1 MKLREQLAEL
11 IYALPMTNAECQ
23 WVSGRIGF
31 LSVKEHYQLWAAL
44 QRRESLYGLL
54 GKQGDALLA
63 EVLQRPPSITL
74 DAINCLLELPY
85 YEVCY
90 PAGSYEELGEY
101 YLLYEAGAPASVLP
115 YTELKA
121 VGQRYAALTPGL
133 FLDGCYVTVP
143 YRPLTHVYNGKNT
156 EVLDSR
162 DWSLRLKLAS
172 AAHAD
177 GVWLRLPDYSS
188 LNDSKPDEIALAL
201 RELKAES
208 LQECTLLDAK
218 CSLPKV
224 QNLMDQYNSLEDLV
238 RDGNDLGFLLDERGQ
253 GTPGFEEKFAAVLEF
268 ENCYTLKLAL
278 DLGQNLSCYDFLPAG
293 DIAQFGRDALAG
305 HGSGD
310 GEPLILFDCI
320 DYRAYGA
327 SLLEQSGY
335 NYNADRTFFIR
346 RNGQKPRFERT
357 SPEGPEMTL
366 RR

>member
-1 MKLREQLAEL
+1 MEQLRELML
-11 IYALPMTNAECQ
+11 ALPMTKAERQ
-23 WVSGRIGF
+23 WVTEQMGF

-63 EVLQRPPSITL
+63 EVLKRPPTITV
-74 DAINCLLELPY
+74 DAINCLRELPH

-90 PAGSYEELGEY
+90 PAGSYEELGEH
-101 YLLYEAGAPASVLP
+101 YLLYEAGAPESILP
-115 YTELKA
+115 YADLYQIGAMYE
-121 VGQRYAALTPGL
+121 RFRPGM
-133 FLDGCYVTVP
+133 FIGDCFVTYP
-143 YRPLTHVYNGKNT
+143 QHPLGNPYNGRNL
-156 EVLDSR
+156 EDLDN
-162 DWSLRLKLAS
+162 DPGWSVRLKLSS
-172 AAHAD
+172 AANPD
-177 GVWLRLPDYSS
+177 GVWVRLPDYSS
-188 LNDSKPDEIALAL
+188 LNDSKPDEFALAL

-305 HGSGD
+305 HGGGD

-366 RR
+366 RL

>member
-1 MKLREQLAEL
+1 MDQLKEL
-11 IYALPMTNAECQ
+11 MTALPMTNAEHQ
-23 WVSGRIGF
+23 WATEQMGF
-31 LSVKEHYQLWAAL
+31 LSVKEHYQLRAAL
-44 QRRESLYGLL
+44 QHRESLSGLL
-54 GKQGDALLA
+54 EMEGDAMIA
-63 EVLQRPPSITL
+63 EILKRPPTVTV
-74 DAINCLLELPY
+74 DAINCLLELPC

-115 YTELKA
+115 YTDLKT

-188 LNDSKPDEIALAL
+188 LNDGKPDEIALAL

-208 LQECTLLDAK
+208 LQECTLLDVK
-218 CSLPKV
+218 CSLPEV
-224 QNLMDQYNSLEDLV
+224 QNLMGQYNSLEDLV
-238 RDGNDLGFLLDERGQ
+238 RDGNNLGFLLDERGQ
-253 GTPGFEEKFAAVLEF
+253 GERNFLEKYHAVLTY
-268 ENCYTLKLAL
+268 ENCHTLPLAL

-293 DIAQFGRDALAG
+293 DIAQIGRDALAG

-310 GEPLILFDCI
+310 GDPLILFDCI

-346 RNGQKPRFERT
+346 RNGQEPRFERT
-357 SPEGPEMTL
+357 SPEGHIRPL

>member
-1 MKLREQLAEL
+1 MDQLKEL
-11 IYALPMTNAECQ
+11 MTALPMTNAERQ
-23 WVSGRIGF
+23 WVTEQMGF

-63 EVLQRPPSITL
+63 EVLQRPPSITV

-143 YRPLTHVYNGKNT
+143 YRPLTHVYNRKNT

-366 RR
+366 RL